1 VQNFINTVRHV
12 VTAPVGFFRDI
23 IGHRAFVNPLIFAII
38 CYDIAAILHDLLALT
53 GVSGN
58 QGSGSVLGSL
68 ILAPI
73 LAAIGLFIRSAYCTC
88 S

>member
-1 VQNFINTVRHV
+1 MQNFINTVRHV

-23 IGHRAFVNPLIFAII
+23 IGYRAFVNPLIFAII